1 MSNTDR
7 QTSAVPRTG
16 TVLGIGIMAIG
27 LLLTSFDISED
38 ILTAGIGI
46 LIFTPVAGVA
56 VSTKCLWQEGDRKW
70 TGVALILIAAI
81 TVGMILSFVGL

>member
-1 MSNTDR
+1 MSNMDR
-7 QTSAVPRTG
+7 QTSAVLRAG

-46 LIFTPVAGVA
+46 LTLTPVAGAA
-56 VSTKCLWQEGDRKW
+56 VSTK
-70 TGVALILIAAI
+70 
-81 TVGMILSFVGL
+81 

>member
-1 MSNTDR
+1 MSNMDR
-7 QTSAVPRTG
+7 QTSAVLRAG

-46 LIFTPVAGVA
+46 LIFTPVAGPPNA
-56 VSTKCLWQEGDRKW
+56 SGRRGTGSGRVSP
-70 TGVALILIAAI
+70 
-81 TVGMILSFVGL
+81 

>member
-1 MSNTDR
+1 MSNMDR
-7 QTSAVPRTG
+7 QTSAVLRAG

-38 ILTAGIGI
+38 ILTAGIRS
-46 LIFTPVAGVA
+46 LIFTPVSGVA
-56 VSTKCLWQEGDRKW
+56 VSTKFLWQEVDRKW
-70 TGVALILIAAI
+70 TGVALILKAAK